1 VLLRNGALSLD
12 LVDPAQFGGP
22 GHQLLAGGRRDEG
35 VGPVGAEVLSSAIQS
50 GMPDSPASLR
60 GRIRCEWLW
69 LSHADAP
76 PKVEA
81 QHRNEAVGGGV

>member
-1 VLLRNGALSLD
+1 
-12 LVDPAQFGGP
+12 
-22 GHQLLAGGRRDEG
+22 
-35 VGPVGAEVLSSAIQS
+35 
-50 GMPDSPASLR
+50 MPDSPASLR